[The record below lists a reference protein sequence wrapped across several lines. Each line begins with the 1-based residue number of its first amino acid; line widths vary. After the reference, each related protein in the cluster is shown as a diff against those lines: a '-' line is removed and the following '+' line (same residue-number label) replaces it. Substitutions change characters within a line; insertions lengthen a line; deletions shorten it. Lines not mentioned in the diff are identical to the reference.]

1 MSLERNLYLSYQGAF
16 GPPTFGH
23 YKTMDL
29 LTEKVKKE
37 FGDNYKINMFFMP
50 TSESNSKPHLK
61 LSKDSRIKILNNFC
75 ERLGKKY
82 TNIIF
87 RSSTIEYEIYEEKGS
102 SHSIYTIEKLRK
114 ISKPGDLIFLG
125 MGLDNLYQI
134 PYWFRIKEF
143 SENIDGIYYV
153 ERKIDEKDLKIV
165 DDFIVS
171 GQELLPDNTEKL
183 IKFQK
188 ILPWSMKPLD
198 IFDKFMKFK
207 SEINYTKIDTSTD
220 SFLKGF
226 DVTSLYPKNNVIN
239 ISLPN
244 FISLDEYI
252 VPDISSSM
260 IRFFIYKFIET
271 GDIKFKDYV
280 KNLIFSFDYNN
291 IELLEEIIKEYQ
303 NIFKIIGNPIDD
315 NFEEKYL
322 KIFENLT
329 EIGNKK

>member
-23 YKTMDL
+23 YKIMDSL
-29 LTEKVKKE
+29 AQKVEKD

-61 LSKDSRIKILNNFC
+61 LSKDSRIKVLNNFC

-82 TNIIF
+82 KNITF
-87 RSSTIEYEIYEEKGS
+87 TSSTIEYKIYEEKGS
-102 SHSIYTIEKLRK
+102 SYSIYTIEKLRE
-114 ISKPGDLIFLG
+114 ISQAGDLIFFG
-125 MGLDNLYQI
+125 MSLDNLYQI
-134 PYWFRIKEF
+134 PYWFKIKEF

-153 ERKIDEKDLKIV
+153 DRKINEKDLKIV
-165 DDFIVS
+165 DDFMVS
-171 GQELLPDNTEKL
+171 GQELLSNNTEKF

-188 ILPWSMKPLD
+188 ILPWSMEPLD

-207 SEINYTKIDTSTD
+207 SGINYTKIDSSTD

-239 ISLPN
+239 FSLPN
-244 FISLDEYI
+244 FISLNEYTI
-252 VPDISSSM
+252 QDTSSSM
-260 IRFFIYKFIET
+260 MRFFIYKFLET
-271 GDIKFKDYV
+271 KDIKFKDYV
-280 KNLIFSFDYNN
+280 KNLMFSVDYNN
-291 IELLEEIIKEYQ
+291 VKLLEEIINEYE

-329 EIGNKK
+329 ERQ